1 MENIFIYAGIV
12 SIIFL
17 ILKFVEMR
25 SVEKES
31 KPLKYLIRDALLVYF
46 STIAGYFI
54 INQIN
59 PIMSKND
66 AIPNVFMDNPGF

>member
-1 MENIFIYAGIV
+1 MNIFFNAGIV

-25 SVEKES
+25 AIEKES

-59 PIMSKND
+59 PIISKND
-66 AIPNVFMDNPGF
+66 VIPNVFMDNPGF

>member
-1 MENIFIYAGIV
+1 MNNIFMYAGIV

-25 SVEKES
+25 VIEKES

-59 PIMSKND
+59 PIISKND
-66 AIPNVFMDNPGF
+66 AVPNVFMDNPGF